1 MAPPGINRRV
11 RRDPFVARRGARRVA
26 RDRDLCGPG
35 AAMKCQACG
44 KQLATGPGV
53 YLPPIKL
60 RIFEII
66 RRAGRDGITRAEL
79 LSEYGE
85 GLHDAC
91 RRVRPPITL
100 KTISAHVI
108 Q

>member
-1 MAPPGINRRV
+1 
-11 RRDPFVARRGARRVA
+11 
-26 RDRDLCGPG
+26 
-35 AAMKCQACG
+35 MKCKACG
-44 KQLATGPGV
+44 KQLASGPGV

-91 RRVRPPITL
+91 RRVRPPITM

-108 Q
+108 QINEVLRGTGYRISDARGGSHGKPYRLIRTGEAAR